1 MDCYRSLWNLST
13 SKPTAARSS
22 FSLLLAPPNIGSG
35 RRASNLETLITLK
48 GPLNPVPCECHVNHT
63 ENVMAPQALMKPT
76 TTFPLE
82 RYDRHCEAE
91 VRINVGLAYR
101 G

>member
-1 MDCYRSLWNLST
+1 
-13 SKPTAARSS
+13 
-22 FSLLLAPPNIGSG
+22 
-35 RRASNLETLITLK
+35 
-48 GPLNPVPCECHVNHT
+48 
-63 ENVMAPQALMKPT
+63 MAPQALMNLT

-82 RYDRHCEAE
+82 RYDRRCEAE